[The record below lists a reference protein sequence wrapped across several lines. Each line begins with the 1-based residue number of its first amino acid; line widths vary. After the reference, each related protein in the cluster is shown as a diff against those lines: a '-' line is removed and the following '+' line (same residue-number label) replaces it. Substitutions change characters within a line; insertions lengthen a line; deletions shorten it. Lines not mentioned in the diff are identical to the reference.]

1 MIHSFCI
8 LEVSLQFSVENG
20 LDGVRLYVSRVMW
33 DGVRYSRQVRESRGL
48 SCVNGHWN
56 RKK

>member
-20 LDGVRLYVSRVMW
+20 LDGVKLYVSIVMW
-33 DGVRYSRQVRESRGL
+33 GGVRYSLQVRDSGL
-48 SCVNGHWN
+48 SCVSGHWN

>member
-20 LDGVRLYVSRVMW
+20 LDSVKLYVSRVMW
-33 DGVRYSRQVRESRGL
+33 DGVRYSLQVRDNSGL
-48 SCVNGHWN
+48 SCVSGHWN